1 MHYTTIVLKYRGI
14 TTITRQTLM
23 LETRTLAIA
32 THDAPILHQRAQEV
46 GDIQVHAIQ
55 TLLDEMLTTMQAA
68 NGVGIAAPQVF
79 VPLRIIIVASQPNK
93 RYPDA
98 PFMEPIA
105 MINPE
110 ILWQSDTTC
119 SGWEG
124 CLSVPDT
131 RAQVKR
137 AERLRIRYWTRTGEQ
152 VEAEYSGFVARII
165 QHECDHLDGIL
176 FPERLED
183 PTETVSEA
191 VFQQMETMRLAH

>member
-1 MHYTTIVLKYRGI
+1 MPEIPRILP
-14 TTITRQTLM
+14 
-23 LETRTLAIA
+23 IA
-32 THDAPILHQRAQEV
+32 AADEPILHQPAHAV
-46 GDIQVHAIQ
+46 ADVSTPAIQ
-55 TLLDEMLTTMQAA
+55 RLLDDMLVTLQAA

-79 VPLRIIIVASQPNK
+79 APLRIIIVASRPNP

-98 PFMEPIA
+98 PLMSPIA
-105 MINPE
+105 MLNPE

-137 AERLRIRYWTRTGEQ
+137 AERLRISYLTRTGER
-152 VEAEYSGFVARII
+152 VEATYSGFVARII

-183 PTETVSEA
+183 PSETVSEA
-191 VFQQMETMRLAH
+191 VFQALQNAKTHP

>member
-1 MHYTTIVLKYRGI
+1 M
-14 TTITRQTLM
+14 M
-23 LETRTLAIA
+23 LETTRILPIA
-32 THDAPILHQRAQEV
+32 ATDEPILHQPAHAV
-46 GDIQVHAIQ
+46 IAPSDPAIQ
-55 TLLDEMLTTMQAA
+55 RLLDDMLATLQAA

-79 VPLRIIIVASQPNK
+79 VPLRIIIVASRPNK

-98 PFMEPIA
+98 PLLPPIA
-105 MINPE
+105 MLNPE
-110 ILWQSDTTC
+110 ILWQSDTNC

-137 AERLRIRYWTRTGEQ
+137 AERLRIRYLTRTGEQ
-152 VEAEYSGFVARII
+152 VEVEYSGFVARII

-183 PTETVSEA
+183 PSETVSEA
-191 VFQQMETMRLAH
+191 VFQKLQTTKTHP